1 MELSF
6 PPIFLLPYRLSED
19 EQSNLEGRIPS
30 LTYDIHEARVVL
42 GRVSTKERARY
53 ELHHLKLLTE
63 SAPPASHEGGYR
75 SEEEGPRKKRIRL
88 SPPLGAGDEPRP
100 SRPEDA
106 DERGSD
112 LVLRR
117 DNAESYPAGRLVEV
131 VKLGWFTDSIEE
143 GRVLPLDK
151 YVLYRG
157 LVVGSR
163 EPPYSRTQATADVQ
177 GNTKTGPVEDHTVLL
192 PQFVPLIVPRRPALL
207 QQTTSEHDA
216 ITEFP
221 ELPVY
226 LTTTYSCQ
234 RPTPAH
240 TPNDDFIG
248 LLKSIR
254 MYRKLRD
261 DETGERAY
269 STAIASIAAY
279 PYQITTSHELNR
291 LPGCGNKIVGL
302 YQEWEATGTL
312 TDIEAAKTSPGMAAI
327 ELFYQIWGVGGVLA
341 RKFHKQGWT
350 DLDDVVEHGW
360 SDLSRVQQIGVK
372 YYDDFL
378 IPIPRAEV
386 EQIGNTILRHAQNID
401 PGFQLTIV
409 GGYRRGKEQSG
420 DVDVVISH
428 RDESATLNFVNML
441 VVSLEKSGYIT
452 HTLLMSLHN
461 SQRGQRPV
469 SWKGNAGGRT
479 GFDTLDKAMVVWKSP
494 ESDEPRMAK
503 EGVPRTPH
511 RRVDIIVSPWK
522 TVGCAVLG
530 WSGDTTF
537 QRDLRRYCKNVKG
550 LKFDSSGIRSRT
562 DGAWVDLEEGGE
574 LGPALDMVTAEKR
587 VFEGLGL
594 VWRLPEERCTG

>member
-1 MELSF
+1 M
-6 PPIFLLPYRLSED
+6 LP
-19 EQSNLEGRIPS
+19 
-30 LTYDIHEARVVL
+30 V
-42 GRVSTKERARY
+42 
-53 ELHHLKLLTE
+53 
-63 SAPPASHEGGYR
+63 
-75 SEEEGPRKKRIRL
+75 
-88 SPPLGAGDEPRP
+88 
-100 SRPEDA
+100 
-106 DERGSD
+106 
-112 LVLRR
+112 
-117 DNAESYPAGRLVEV
+117 
-131 VKLGWFTDSIEE
+131 
-143 GRVLPLDK
+143 DK

-157 LVVGSR
+157 LVLGSR
-163 EPPYSRTQATADVQ
+163 EPPCLSTQATAGVQ
-177 GNTKTGPVEDHTVLL
+177 GSTNTGPIGGGTTFL
-192 PQFVPLIVPRRPALL
+192 PPSVPLVAPHRPALL

-216 ITEFP
+216 ITEIP
-221 ELPVY
+221 QLPVY

-234 RPTPAH
+234 RPTPAR
-240 TPNDDFIG
+240 TPNDCFIG

-254 MYRKLRD
+254 MYRKLGD

-279 PYQITTSHELNR
+279 PYQITTAHELNR

-312 TDIEAAKTSPGMAAI
+312 ADIEAAKTKPGMAAT

-341 RKFHKQGWT
+341 RKFQRQGWN

-386 EQIGNTILRHAQNID
+386 EQIGNTIQRHAQNID
-401 PGFQLTIV
+401 PDFQMTIV

-420 DVDVVISH
+420 DVDVVVSH

-441 VVSLEKSGYIT
+441 LVGLEKSGYIT

-469 SWKGNAGGRT
+469 SWKGNAGGGT
-479 GFDTLDKAMVVWKSP
+479 GFDTLDKAMVVWKDP
-494 ESDEPRMAK
+494 ESDESRMAN
-503 EGVPRTPH
+503 EAVPRTPH

-550 LKFDSSGIRSRT
+550 LKFDSSGVRSRT
-562 DGAWVDLEEGGE
+562 DGAWVDLEDGGE

-594 VWRLPEERCTG
+594 VWRSPEERCTG